1 MEQLTATVSPT
12 AMPLLL
18 DSELLLGPNHS
29 TVGGLV
35 VFSSVTV
42 QVRL

>member
-1 MEQLTATVSPT
+1 MEQFTATVSPT
-12 AMPLLL
+12 VMLLLL
-18 DSELLLGPNHS
+18 DSELLLGPNQS

-35 VFSSVTV
+35 AFSSVTV